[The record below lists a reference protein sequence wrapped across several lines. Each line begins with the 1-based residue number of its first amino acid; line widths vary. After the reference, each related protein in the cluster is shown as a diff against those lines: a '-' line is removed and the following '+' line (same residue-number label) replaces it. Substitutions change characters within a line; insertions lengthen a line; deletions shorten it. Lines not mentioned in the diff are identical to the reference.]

1 MKKTLVVNLFGS
13 PGTGKSTLMAELFAK
28 LKCAKIDCEMVP
40 EFAKELVWEA
50 RHDTLRDQLY
60 ILGKQHHRLFRLNG
74 KVDVIV
80 LDSPLLLN
88 TVYNRLYNTPP
99 NGIYTKQQIFN
110 DSLEY
115 TVVAATRL
123 YNNLNIFLNRTK
135 AYNPNGRQQTEEQSN
150 ELAVTILD
158 TIKEHEIPFVQ
169 LDANS
174 ETADI
179 ILQLIRDELAE
190 KS

>member
-13 PGTGKSTLMAELFAK
+13 PGTGKSTLMAEL
-28 LKCAKIDCEMVP
+28 
-40 EFAKELVWEA
+40 
-50 RHDTLRDQLY
+50 
-60 ILGKQHHRLFRLNG
+60 
-74 KVDVIV
+74 
-80 LDSPLLLN
+80 
-88 TVYNRLYNTPP
+88 YNKRR
-99 NGIYTKQQIFN
+99 IFN
-110 DSLEY
+110 DSLEQ
-115 TVVAATRL
+115 TVVAASRL

-135 AYNPNGRQQTEEQSN
+135 PYNPNGREQTEEQSN
-150 ELAVTILD
+150 GLAVTILD